1 MNSRNLFK
9 RTPYTVVS
17 WISAF
22 GDPNS
27 ISPVFATMPA
37 LCAKS
42 QVIWNPI
49 VIYIFLLL
57 FLNATICH

>member
-1 MNSRNLFK
+1 MN

-22 GDPNS
+22 GDPRS

-49 VIYIFLLL
+49 VIFITF
-57 FLNATICH
+57 